1 MKYLQIYCGILLL
14 LISTGISKK
23 LKKAKSQPTE
33 FKNMRYKSLDTQNYD
48 DVDPSPRSM
57 QSFPSG
63 MQRPPNAPDIPE
75 EMPDY
80 LEKELDML
88 KENDTYG
95 VNSYSNIYNRQNL

>member
-23 LKKAKSQPTE
+23 LKKAKSLPTE
-33 FKNMRYKSLDTQNYD
+33 FKNMRFKSLDT
-48 DVDPSPRSM
+48 PRSM
-57 QSFPSG
+57 QSIPPG
-63 MQRPPNAPDIPE
+63 MQRPPNAPDIPD